1 MYRLPSI
8 AMVPLYETRSV
19 AKTVSLTNSVI
30 FRSTNKIGKSVWMFK
45 LAALLIALS
54 SKSVLAGF
62 INDKNDWDL
71 LTDGAKT
78 GYVFGVFDLT
88 TGMSNGDKEQDLL
101 NKKLYQCAVE
111 RGMIDEDFFE
121 LIEQGYTSRST
132 KKHPPFL
139 YLIDGLQKL
148 CNL

>member
-1 MYRLPSI
+1 MYGLPSI
-8 AMVPLYETRSV
+8 ALVPLYETHPV
-19 AKTVSLTNSVI
+19 AKTVSLNNSVI
-30 FRSTNKIGKSVWMFK
+30 FRSKTKIRKGVWMFK

-54 SKSVLAGF
+54 SKSVLSGF

-111 RGMIDEDFFE
+111 RGMRYKHFFE
-121 LIEQGYTSRST
+121 LIEQGYNSRST

-139 YLIDGLQKL
+139 YLLDGLQKL

>member
-1 MYRLPSI
+1 
-8 AMVPLYETRSV
+8 MVPLYETHSV

-30 FRSTNKIGKSVWMFK
+30 FRSTTKIGKGVWMFK

-101 NKKLYQCAVE
+101 NKKL
-111 RGMIDEDFFE
+111 
-121 LIEQGYTSRST
+121 
-132 KKHPPFL
+132 
-139 YLIDGLQKL
+139 
-148 CNL
+148 

>member
-1 MYRLPSI
+1 
-8 AMVPLYETRSV
+8 MVPLYETRSV

-111 RGMIDEDFFE
+111 RGMINEDFFE